1 MKTIKFG
8 DVEFKLV
15 YDVVEDSTA
24 HIRITVHKE
33 NFDILEVADAAHEC
47 ERIVVYED
55 GVGVKVYENFTELDA
70 VQLFKDYPIANE
82 EFGPVYSIELT
93 NADIQSQLD
102 ALLGRVNNLEV
113 SQELQSNA
121 IGSLEESQEVQDGA
135 IEDLGEA
142 VSALEPIEEG

>member
-24 HIRITVHKE
+24 HIRVTIYKE
-33 NFDILEVADAAHEC
+33 SFDILEVADAAHEC
-47 ERIVVYED
+47 DRIVVYED

-70 VQLFKDYPIANE
+70 VQLFKDYPIGDN

-93 NADIQSQLD
+93 NADIQGQLD
-102 ALLGRVNNLEV
+102 ALLGRVNNLED
-113 SQELQSNA
+113 
-121 IGSLEESQEVQDGA
+121 SQEVQDGA

-142 VSALEPIEEG
+142 VSALEPVEEG